1 MPADRPHTPEEAQQL
16 ILERVRPLG
25 VERVSLVDALGRLLA
40 TDVHAPYD
48 NPPHDNSAM
57 DGYAVRYADVKGAT
71 PQRPAILEMI
81 EDIPAGYIGKKTIGP
96 QQTSRIMTG
105 APVPAGAD
113 TVIRVEDT
121 KAEGTQI
128 QIFDVEELGDNVR
141 LRGEDMKTGELL
153 LPVGTELGPG
163 EIAALATAQRA
174 LVSVHRRPTVT
185 ILSTGDELV
194 EVDEPL
200 EPGKIVNSNTPALA
214 AMAIAH
220 GAVPVMLPTAPDDE
234 GQIRLAVESALS
246 GDFIL
251 STGGVSVGE
260 YDYIKKVLD
269 DLGAETVLWR
279 VSMKPGKPLFF
290 CILKD
295 TPYFGLPGN
304 PVSGLMSFL
313 QFVRP
318 AIRKASGYAENDLFL
333 PTAKAVMDNDEQN
346 DGDRRTYLRARLV
359 AQNGQLRANTA
370 YRAQGSHIITSMT
383 GANGIVILEPGQGV
397 DAGDEVTV
405 QIIGRL
411 F

>member
-16 ILERVRPLG
+16 VLERVRLLG
-25 VERVSLVDALGRLLA
+25 VERVSLTNSLGRLLA
-40 TDVHAPYD
+40 ADVVAPYD
-48 NPPHDNSAM
+48 NPPLDNSAM
-57 DGYAVRYADVKGAT
+57 DGYAVRYEDVKGST
-71 PQRPAILEMI
+71 PERPAVLEMI
-81 EDIPAGYIGKKTIGP
+81 EDIPAGYIGKKTVGP
-96 QQTSRIMTG
+96 HQTSRIMTG

-121 KAEGTQI
+121 KADATQI
-128 QIFDVEELGDNVR
+128 QIFDAEELGDNIR
-141 LRGEDMKTGELL
+141 RRGEDMKTGELL
-153 LPVGTELGPG
+153 LPSGTELGPG
-163 EIAALATAQRA
+163 EVAALASAQRT

-194 EVDEPL
+194 EPDEPL
-200 EPGKIVNSNTPALA
+200 EPGKIVNSNTTALA
-214 AMAIAH
+214 AMVTAH
-220 GAVPVMLPTAPDDE
+220 GGVPIMLPTAPDDE
-234 GQIRLAVESALS
+234 EEIRRTVESAMS

-290 CILKD
+290 CILQG

-318 AIRKASGYAENDLFL
+318 AIRKASGYAEDDLLL
-333 PTAKAVMDNDEQN
+333 PTATAVMGNSEYN
-346 DGDRRTYLRARLV
+346 EGDRRTYLRARLI
-359 AQNGQLRANTA
+359 AENGQLRADTA

-383 GANGIVILEPGQGV
+383 GANGIVILEPGHRV
-397 DAGDEVTV
+397 EIGDEVTV
-405 QIIGRL
+405 QIIGRV

>member
-16 ILERVRPLG
+16 VLERVRLLG
-25 VERVSLVDALGRLLA
+25 VERVSLINSLGRLLA
-40 TDVHAPYD
+40 ADVVAPYD
-48 NPPHDNSAM
+48 NPPLDNSAM
-57 DGYAVRYADVKGAT
+57 DGYAVRYEDVKGST
-71 PQRPAILEMI
+71 PERPAVLEMI
-81 EDIPAGYIGKKTIGP
+81 EDIPAGYIGKKTVGP

-121 KAEGTQI
+121 KADVTQI
-128 QIFDVEELGDNVR
+128 QIFDAEELGDNIR
-141 LRGEDMKTGELL
+141 RRGEDMKTGELL
-153 LPVGTELGPG
+153 LPAGTELGPG
-163 EIAALATAQRA
+163 EVAALASAQRT

-194 EVDEPL
+194 EPDEPL
-200 EPGKIVNSNTPALA
+200 EPGKIVNSNTTALA
-214 AMAIAH
+214 AMVTAH
-220 GAVPVMLPTAPDDE
+220 GGVPIMLPTAPDDE
-234 GQIRLAVESALS
+234 EQIRRTVESAMN

-290 CILKD
+290 CIVRN

-318 AIRKASGYAENDLFL
+318 AIRKASGYAEDDLLL
-333 PTAKAVMDNDEQN
+333 PTATAVMGNSEHN
-346 DGDRRTYLRARLV
+346 EGDRRTYLRARLK
-359 AQNGQLRANTA
+359 AENGQLRADTA

-383 GANGIVILEPGQGV
+383 GANGIVILEPGHRV
-397 DAGDEVTV
+397 EIGDEVTV
-405 QIIGRL
+405 QIIGRV